1 MAALVLRQPS
11 SVFVS
16 VDQHI
21 NATSQCQQIE
31 AQLTKLLEAIKE
43 PVKVTL
49 WDFDPICSDTGR
61 SFKKKKKTW
70 LVSEA
75 TFEFPAWWGRPFA
88 ATFTPRLRSKSRAI
102 SLTLTQAFVCAVNRV
117 RRVTTET
124 GNGR

>member
-1 MAALVLRQPS
+1 M
-11 SVFVS
+11 FVS

-31 AQLTKLLEAIKE
+31 AQLKKLLEAIKE

-49 WDFDPICSDTGR
+49 GDFDPICSDTGR

-75 TFEFPAWWGRPFA
+75 TLNSQPGGDAH
-88 ATFTPRLRSKSRAI
+88 
-102 SLTLTQAFVCAVNRV
+102 SLI
-117 RRVTTET
+117 RRHFHSSSSE
-124 GNGR
+124 